1 MMKIF
6 GKGNQ
11 STSGDELNTG
21 DVKTAQLAEVITHQP
36 KREVWERPLTN
47 TKWRH
52 GTLFAKKW
60 IDTIFR

>member
-21 DVKTAQLAEVITHQP
+21 DVKTAQLAEVVTH
-36 KREVWERPLTN
+36 
-47 TKWRH
+47 
-52 GTLFAKKW
+52 
-60 IDTIFR
+60 